1 MKNVNGAFS
10 IAKGR
15 ARGYNKRMQT
25 RVIIPLEEFPEE
37 GLRLIGEA
45 DGALFG
51 IDDTGARSIGP
62 LEYELEAQL
71 YDTELVIRG
80 AIRADF
86 SMRCDRCLSEFD
98 YTVELEDLALSFDV
112 KGKLELDIT
121 EELREEVLLEL
132 PGYPKCEISGLECKI
147 NDTIG
152 DFRLDK
158 DPQTG
163 VECPAPSGQ
172 SVWDALDQFPSK

>member
-1 MKNVNGAFS
+1 MKVN
-10 IAKGR
+10 
-15 ARGYNKRMQT
+15 
-25 RVIIPLEEFPEE
+25 
-37 GLRLIGEA
+37 
-45 DGALFG
+45 
-51 IDDTGARSIGP
+51 
-62 LEYELEAQL
+62 L
-71 YDTELVIRG
+71 YKSGNPGVE
-80 AIRADF
+80 
-86 SMRCDRCLSEFD
+86 DRISQIEMKPAVAGTWTAEVPGD
-98 YTVELEDLALSFDV
+98 QNGVYYTYTVELEDLALSFDV
-112 KGKLELDIT
+112 KGKAELDIT

>member
-1 MKNVNGAFS
+1 
-10 IAKGR
+10 
-15 ARGYNKRMQT
+15 MQT

-158 DPQTG
+158 DPQSG